1 MKVIGENEV
10 RIQLKASTGPMGPA
24 GPQGPKGDKG
34 DKGDTGPRGLTG
46 ATGPK
51 GEKGDRGEKG
61 ETGATGPQGPAGAD
75 GKDYVLTESDKQ
87 EIAGMVEVTGG
98 GANID
103 DTTPSTTTTY
113 SSQKIEDELSTLN
126 EALVDI
132 TESIGTEYIAGSSNL
147 FDKDVTDGQM
157 LNLYAGAD
165 INSVITKDNRSVWN
179 KVLDVTSGDVL
190 RYTHSWVSI
199 GFYDDNGAYVSKVND
214 ANYSC
219 VVPEGV
225 TKCRISM
232 STENKDTFML
242 TLNCA
247 LPDTYEPY
255 AKSEVKLKNLSNVP
269 SRLDEIEKLLG
280 VSNETR
286 VIIVSDLHIHSQ
298 NMMLTYGEISHS
310 ERMNILVNAI
320 NSEHRRKP
328 IDAVFINGDFA
339 LGTDKNDCVYFA
351 KHFLPQFEMPVYCF
365 AGDHD
370 VVSNDEWNTI
380 FGTDRQFTVHI
391 GDYAFIGLDG
401 FWDVNVGASS
411 VTPQSPFDEE
421 YATAEITNAKSNGL
435 IPIVLTHRDLYMWSA
450 PSSFL
455 SGAWKD
461 IKVVFA
467 SHTHDTT
474 KSDKIIKTGNFS
486 YPLGADYANFGEYGE
501 NRWGFRNVK
510 LVGGKIE
517 TYMIYPSQTLTIS
530 TINNGA
536 PKTYDYTADD
546 DNAYGT
552 KFIIN

>member
-1 MKVIGENEV
+1 MDLATYAVLNKKIDTIGNIPDEKITEAVNTY
-10 RIQLKASTGPMGPA
+10 L
-24 GPQGPKGDKG
+24 DKNPP
-34 DKGDTGPRGLTG
+34 TTG
-46 ATGPK
+46 ATAEQAAQINK
-51 GEKGDRGEKG
+51 NVADIGELK
-61 ETGATGPQGPAGAD
+61 
-75 GKDYVLTESDKQ
+75 SDL
-87 EIAGMVEVTGG
+87 
-98 GANID
+98 ANI
-103 DTTPSTTTTY
+103 
-113 SSQKIEDELSTLN
+113 
-126 EALVDI
+126 
-132 TESIGTEYIAGSSNL
+132 TENIGTEYIAGSSNL
-147 FDKDVTDGQM
+147 FDKDMTDGQT

-179 KVLDVTSGDVL
+179 KVLDVTGGDVL
-190 RYTHSWVSI
+190 RYTHSWILI

-219 VVPEGV
+219 VIPEGV
-225 TKCRISM
+225 SKCRISM
-232 STENKDTFML
+232 STKNKDTFMI
-242 TLNCA
+242 TLNHE
-247 LPDTYEPY
+247 LPSTYEPY
-255 AKSEVKLKNLSNVP
+255 AKPGVKLNNLSNVP

-280 VSNETR
+280 NSNETR
-286 VIIVSDLHIHSQ
+286 IIIVSDLHIHSQ
-298 NMMLTYGEISHS
+298 NMMLTNYGEISHS

-320 NSEHRRKP
+320 NFEHRRKP

-380 FGTDRQFTVHI
+380 FGTDRQFTVNI
-391 GDYAFIGLDG
+391 GGYAFIGLDG
-401 FWDVNVGASS
+401 FWNVDVSTSS
-411 VTPQSPFDEE
+411 VTPQSSFDEE
-421 YATAEITNAKSNGL
+421 YATAEITNAKSHGL

-467 SHTHDTT
+467 SHTHDAT

-486 YPLGADYANFGEYGE
+486 YPMGADYANFGEHGE

-552 KFIIN
+552 KFVIN